1 MYIPGRERQII
12 DILLKKETPITIK
25 ELAEKLE
32 VSVRTIHRDLQ
43 NVEATLKKSRMNLI
57 KKAGVGLLAEGTDKD
72 RLELLHTLSMVAS
85 YDYTP
90 EERQAIIL
98 ASLFATREPVK
109 LFALASDLHV
119 TIATISND
127 LNELESQLTEYKLT
141 LVRKRGFGVLI
152 NGEEK
157 NKRQAISGLITKYID
172 PFKLVTMYKEKMQKG
187 LNQHHDIA
195 DRLLG
200 FIQAERLEI
209 IEKAVE
215 SIKEELPYEL
225 ADDAYIG
232 LIVHLALAVE
242 RLKSGDTID
251 FDQAYLQQIA
261 SKDEYKIAAML
272 IHQLED
278 MLEIKIPEDEI
289 GYITMHLLGAKLRLN
304 HHYIIED
311 SAMDIAYKAKELIQ
325 YVSTVL
331 HVQLQHST
339 TLLNDLVAHL
349 KPAIYRMKKEMKI
362 TNPIIDEIERDY
374 KELYQL
380 LKDAVKSVFPNL
392 DFPRDE
398 IGFLVL
404 HFGSVLFYNQSV
416 KHVKV
421 LVVCA
426 SGIGTAKILATQL
439 QQQFPEMTYVDHVS
453 MFELVHTD
461 PQAYDLVLSTVTL
474 MEHTFPYILVS
485 PILTEKER
493 QKIKHKLRKMLV
505 TYKSPAPDILDQSKD
520 YLDQIGGLRRYTTIM
535 HDLIQTI
542 YVTDWQQAASF
553 EAMLFAVCQD
563 LKDKQY
569 LHNEEAVYRKLR
581 QREKQ
586 GGLGIPDSTLALYH
600 TRTNEITKPSLT
612 IYRVNQS
619 FPLLGMGQ
627 ETQRMNSL
635 LMMLAPEDTEPEVLE
650 VLSFIS
656 SLLIQHPGAIHVLVT
671 GKETEIKQFLSREL
685 YSFLKDKNL
694 I

>member
-12 DILLKKETPITIK
+12 DILLNKETPITVK
-25 ELAEKLE
+25 ELAKKLE

-43 NVEATLKKSRMNLI
+43 NVEATLEKNQMALI
-57 KKAGVGLLAEGTDKD
+57 KKAGVGLLAGGTDKD
-72 RLELLHTLSMVAS
+72 RLELLHDLSMVAS

-90 EERQAIIL
+90 EERQAMIL

-152 NGEEK
+152 NGAEK

-187 LNQHHDIA
+187 WNQHHNIA

-200 FIQAERLEI
+200 FVQADRLEI

-232 LIVHLALAVE
+232 LIVHLALAIE
-242 RLKSGDTID
+242 RLKNGDTID

-261 SKDEYKIAAML
+261 GTDEYKTAAIL
-272 IHQLED
+272 IHQLEKTLG
-278 MLEIKIPEDEI
+278 MEIPEDEI

-304 HHYIIED
+304 HHYIIEE

-349 KPAIYRMKKEMKI
+349 KPAIYRMKKDMKI
-362 TNPIIDEIERDY
+362 TNPIIDDIERDY

-380 LKDAVKSVFPNL
+380 LKDAVKVVFPNL

-542 YVTDWQQAASF
+542 YVTDWQHAASF

-627 ETQRMNSL
+627 ETQCMNSL